1 MAESMDERRS
11 MSGKQRA
18 IKTRSVTKDV
28 RVVDK
33 AHGLSGHLKETYI
46 RTKENTKSVLDD
58 SRDDGTNYA
67 VDRSEDTAEAVVYET
82 ERGVRKGNE
91 KVKDQLEKRVRRYL
105 ENRDEI
111 RNGNAR
117 QVHES
122 HQVSQRIKDPVSSE
136 EVNPLKEQ
144 YKKNIA
150 AERKNANSNMRTF
163 NHSTPSNIKTADNI
177 KGIRTVREGKT
188 IKTTAKSS
196 GKATIKTAEHSVKGA
211 EKSVKTAESTAK
223 ATVKTAK
230 TTAKAA
236 QQSAKAAAK
245 ASEKAAIAA
254 KNAAQVTARAAS
266 ASAKAIATA
275 VKALAG
281 AFWKV
286 AAAAGAAIVAAAPFI
301 VLGVV
306 IISAAVLLTGD
317 TAHHSDAS
325 DSTSAIAEINTE
337 WQAQLDEI
345 TSGFEDTTME
355 GGRATW
361 PQIFSL
367 YTAKS
372 DETAVESWDEI
383 IDLKQIFWEMNWIHY
398 DIYAVVEAEKAPE
411 KDVKILMRSVDAT
424 FLCSGAGQVIR
435 QEDETYQN
443 KEKLEDIAKQYKKRK
458 IHSAITVTVN
468 HYSVEEMDE
477 KLGFTEYQLEHA
489 QALLEKQFAS
499 FWQERLYGVAGADD
513 DIVKVA
519 ATQIGN
525 TGGWPYWEYV
535 GFPSRVEWC
544 ACFVSWCAGQC
555 GYIDKGL
562 FINTGYPPGQVDFFQ
577 NEGHWMDGSG
587 TPSPGMIIFFDWYH
601 ADFADHVGIVEY
613 VEDGY
618 VHTIEGNSGDAV
630 RRGTWAIGDSQIQGY
645 GWILEK

>member
-1 MAESMDERRS
+1 MAEHMDERRS
-11 MSGKQRA
+11 MAGKQRA
-18 IKTRSVTKDV
+18 IKTRETTKDV
-28 RVVDK
+28 KVVDK
-33 AHGLSGHLKETYI
+33 VQDLSGHLKETYI

-67 VDRSEDTAEAVVYET
+67 VDRSEETAETVAYET
-82 ERGVRKGNE
+82 KRGVRKGNE
-91 KVKDQLEKRVRRYL
+91 KVKDQVEKRVRRHM
-105 ENRDEI
+105 EKQEKAR
-111 RNGNAR
+111 RNEASRKRIDPAR
-117 QVHES
+117 SDNTHT
-122 HQVSQRIKDPVSSE
+122 IKTYGRHSE
-136 EVNPLKEQ
+136 G
-144 YKKNIA
+144 
-150 AERKNANSNMRTF
+150 T
-163 NHSTPSNIKTADNI
+163 IKTADNI

-211 EKSVKTAESTAK
+211 EKTIKTAESTAK
-223 ATVKTAK
+223 TTVKTAK

-254 KNAAQVTARAAS
+254 KNAAAATARAAS
-266 ASAKAIATA
+266 ASAKAIAAA
-275 VKALAG
+275 VKAVAG
-281 AFWKV
+281 AFWKI
-286 AAAAGAAIVAAAPFI
+286 AAAAGTALVAAVPFI

-306 IISAAVLLTGD
+306 IIAVAVLCTGD
-317 TAHHSDAS
+317 TAHNSTASDA
-325 DSTSAIAEINTE
+325 TSAIAEINTE
-337 WQAQLDEI
+337 WQTQLDEI
-345 TSGFEDTTME
+345 SNGIEDVTTE

-361 PQIFSL
+361 PQVFSI
-367 YTAKS
+367 YTAMS
-372 DETAVESWDEI
+372 DETSVETWDEI
-383 IDLKQIFWEMNWIHY
+383 IDLKQIFWDMNLVHY
-398 DIYAVVEAEKAPE
+398 DIYAVVEAEKTPE
-411 KDVKILMRSVDAT
+411 ADVKILMRSVDAT
-424 FLCSGAGQVIR
+424 FLCSGAGQVLR
-435 QEDETYQN
+435 MEDETYQN
-443 KEKLEDIAKQYKKRK
+443 KQKPEDIAKQYKGRK
-458 IHSAITVTVN
+458 IHSAITITAS
-468 HYSVEEMDE
+468 HRSVEEMAE
-477 KLGFTEYQLEHA
+477 RLGFSKYQIEHA
-489 QALLEKQFAS
+489 QALMEDEFAS

-535 GFPSRVEWC
+535 GFSSRVEWC

-562 FINTGYPPGQVDFFQ
+562 FINTGYPPGQVDFFR

-618 VHTIEGNSGDAV
+618 VHTIEGNSGDSV
-630 RRGTWAIGDSQIQGY
+630 RRGTWQLGDSQIQGY
-645 GWILEK
+645 GWIVE